1 MKVIPICPGSAMA
14 NCYLIEHEGHA
25 LIVDPCVT
33 VAAILRA
40 VELAGATTD
49 GILLTHGHFDH
60 VLALDSLRDAT
71 SAPAYIHESDQILLP
86 DGMKNAFALFFG
98 QDRAFRSADR
108 TLVDGDRIPLGQACV
123 EVIHTP
129 GHTAG
134 SVCYRAGDALLT
146 GDTLFADSFGR
157 YDLYSGDL
165 DTLKASMRRLSNMES
180 DLTIYPGHGECAS
193 LVSACAVSRRLLQ
206 LSF

>member
-1 MKVIPICPGSAMA
+1 MKVIPVCPGSAMA
-14 NCYLIEHEGHA
+14 NCYLVEHEGHA
-25 LIVDPCVT
+25 LVVDPCVT
-33 VAAILRA
+33 VSSILNDVQA
-40 VELAGATTD
+40 VGASLD

-60 VLALDSLRDAT
+60 TLSLDTLRDAT
-71 SAPAYIHESDQILLP
+71 GIPAYIHESDQLLLP
-86 DGMKNAFALFFG
+86 DGQKNAFTLFFG
-98 QDRAFRSADR
+98 QDRGFRPAERSV
-108 TLVDGDRIPLGQACV
+108 TDGERIPLGQAFV

-165 DTLKASMRRLSNMES
+165 NTLKNSLRRLAAM
-180 DLTIYPGHGECAS
+180 DPAMTIFPGHGQS
-193 LVSACAVSRRLLQ
+193 VTLGMACNTVQRILHL
-206 LSF
+206 

>member
-1 MKVIPICPGSAMA
+1 MKIIPICPGSAMA

-25 LIVDPCVT
+25 LVVDPCVT
-33 VAAILRA
+33 VSAILNAAQA
-40 VELAGATTD
+40 VGAQLD

-60 VLALDSLRDAT
+60 ILTLDTLRDAT
-71 SAPAYIHESDQILLP
+71 GIPAYIHQADQILLS
-86 DGMKNAFALFFG
+86 DGEKNAFALFFG
-98 QDRAFRSADR
+98 QDRAFRSAEKSV
-108 TLVDGDRIPLGQACV
+108 TDGERIPLGQAYV

-134 SVCYRAGDALLT
+134 SVCYRAGDELLT

-165 DTLKASMRRLSNMES
+165 NTLKGSLSRLAAL
-180 DLTIYPGHGECAS
+180 DPTLTIFPGHGHS
-193 LVSACAVSRRLLQ
+193 VPLGTACDTVCRILHL
-206 LSF
+206 

>member
-14 NCYLIEHEGHA
+14 NCYLIVHDGHT
-25 LIVDPCVT
+25 LVVDPCVT
-33 VAAILRA
+33 VAAIRRA
-40 VELAGATTD
+40 AEHEGAVLD

-60 VLALDSLRDAT
+60 ILTLDSLRDALGI
-71 SAPAYIHESDQILLP
+71 PAYIHAADQVMLP
-86 DGMKNAFALFFG
+86 DGEKNAFALFFG
-98 QDRAFRSADR
+98 QDRAFRPAERDL
-108 TLVDGDRIPLGQACV
+108 TDGDRIPLGQAYV

-134 SVCYRAGDALLT
+134 SVCYRAADSLLT

-165 DTLKASMRRLSNMES
+165 TTLKASLRRLSAMES
-180 DLTIYPGHGECAS
+180 TLTIYPGHGESAS
-193 LVSACAVSRRLLQ
+193 LISACAVSRRLLQ
-206 LSF
+206 L

>member
-33 VAAILRA
+33 VAAMLRA
-40 VELAGATTD
+40 ASDAGAMLE

-60 VLALDSLRDAT
+60 VLSLDTLRDAHPI
-71 SAPAYIHESDQILLP
+71 PAYIHEKDQVLLP
-86 DGMKNAFALFFG
+86 DGEKNAFAIFFG
-98 QDRAFRSADR
+98 RDHGYRPAEHS
-108 TLVDGDRIPLGQACV
+108 LCEGDSIPLGSASV
-123 EVIHTP
+123 TVIHTP

-134 SVCYRAGDALLT
+134 SVCYRAGEALLT
-146 GDTLFADSFGR
+146 GDMLFADSYGR

-165 DTLKASMRRLSNMES
+165 TALKTSLARLSALDPS
-180 DLTIYPGHGECAS
+180 LTIYPGHGP
-193 LVSACAVSRRLLQ
+193 SAPLGNAVAVVRRMLYL
-206 LSF
+206 

>member
-14 NCYLIEHEGHA
+14 NCYLVEHEGHA
-25 LIVDPCVT
+25 LVVDPCVT
-33 VAAILRA
+33 VSSILDDVQA
-40 VELAGATTD
+40 AGASLD

-60 VLALDSLRDAT
+60 TLTLDTLRDAT
-71 SAPAYIHESDQILLP
+71 GIPAYIHESDQLLLP
-86 DGMKNAFALFFG
+86 DGQKNAFTLFFG
-98 QDRAFRSADR
+98 QDRAFRPAERSV
-108 TLVDGDRIPLGQACV
+108 TDGERIPLGQAFV

-165 DTLKASMRRLSNMES
+165 NTLKNSLRRLAAM
-180 DLTIYPGHGECAS
+180 DPAMTIFPGHGQS
-193 LVSACAVSRRLLQ
+193 VTLGMACNTVQRILHL
-206 LSF
+206 